1 MAKKK
6 FISPFVLMDEWI
18 PTPPPTPTEPA
29 TFSGQGGVPTD
40 PEETLAPNRAMVYGE
55 YVARVGADMDGNGT
69 TDYEDYS
76 QWMTKNGF
84 AAQITPKSNPE
95 S

>member
-6 FISPFVLMDEWI
+6 FISPFVLMEEVVPESPA
-18 PTPPPTPTEPA
+18 PTTEPA
-29 TFSGQGGVPTD
+29 IYSGQGGVPTD
-40 PEETLAPNRAMVYGE
+40 PEETFAPNNAPVYGE
-55 YVARVGADMDGNGT
+55 WMGKVGADVDNNGT

-76 QWMTKNGF
+76 KWMTKNGF
-84 AAQITPKSNPE
+84 AAQITPKTNPE